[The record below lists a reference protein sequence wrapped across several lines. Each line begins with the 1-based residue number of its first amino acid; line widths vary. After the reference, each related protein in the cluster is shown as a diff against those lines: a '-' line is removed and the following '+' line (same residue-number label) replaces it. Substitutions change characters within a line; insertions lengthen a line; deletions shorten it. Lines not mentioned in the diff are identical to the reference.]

1 MSTKRMTEKELLEGL
16 DAYTAHADELA
27 DPLSQE
33 LTPHGTSSFDD
44 EKAKGHV
51 ALKGFFGICRE
62 WDCTQKEMM
71 QLLGGVSRDTPAKY
85 ETLPHATLP
94 QDTLERISYILGIY
108 KSLRVLYPTTER
120 ANRRVRL
127 ETNEPPFLGSSA
139 LDFMTRG
146 SLEHLMETRRYFDAK
161 RTG

>member
-1 MSTKRMTEKELLEGL
+1 MAL
-16 DAYTAHADELA
+16 DN
-27 DPLSQE
+27 
-33 LTPHGTSSFDD
+33 

-62 WDCTQKEMM
+62 WDCTQKEMT
-71 QLLGGVSRDTPAKY
+71 QLLGGVFRDTLAKY
-85 ETLPHATLP
+85 ETLPQVKLP

-108 KSLRVLYPTTER
+108 KSLRVMYPTAER

-127 ETNEPPFLGSSA
+127 ETSEPPFLGSSA

-161 RTG
+161 RAG

>member
-1 MSTKRMTEKELLEGL
+1 MAL
-16 DAYTAHADELA
+16 
-27 DPLSQE
+27 
-33 LTPHGTSSFDD
+33 DD

-62 WDCTQKEMM
+62 WGCTEEEMM
-71 QLLGGVSRDTPAKY
+71 QMLGGVSQS
-85 ETLPHATLP
+85 TLARYQAWPHVTLS

-108 KSLRVLYPTTER
+108 KSLRVMYPTAER

-127 ETNEPPFLGSSA
+127 EISEPPFLGASA

-161 RTG
+161 RAG